1 MMTDYGRIFHR
12 SLGPQKMARWTIAL
26 SMVLLTASC
35 ATRTHITFDSRTPSA
50 DTSIDSTTRTDPFFV
65 YRSEPIDVDN
75 HLTDRNA
82 HYEVR
87 RLSFSSIG
95 DNRQA
100 DNLVAFDYHRSR
112 RPGKHPVVIVLPI
125 WGRHVYPSN
134 AITRTLRKRSNGAIH
149 VLNVLGES
157 YLLDWPKLGMVTD
170 EDEFLEIWAEGA
182 ESEITTL
189 IDMRRLVDWAESQP
203 EIDGDHIG
211 LIGFSHGA
219 LFAPILAIQE
229 PRIMALVLV
238 MGGAHPQRV
247 IAQCMGART
256 EDVQLWAA
264 DTFGWNREEMEDRL
278 EPIYGPMDPARY
290 PGHVNPAR
298 VLMIDAGKDE
308 CMPESSREA
317 LWEAM
322 GRPERYTINS
332 NHRHAFYTMTP
343 INFNWMRKKI
353 WKFYK
358 THLLTPAGE

>member
-1 MMTDYGRIFHR
+1 M
-12 SLGPQKMARWTIAL
+12 
-26 SMVLLTASC
+26 SC
-35 ATRTHITFDSRTPSA
+35 ATRTHITYDARAASVEPS
-50 DTSIDSTTRTDPFFV
+50 IESTTTAHPLFS
-65 YRSEPIDVDN
+65 YRSEPIAADN
-75 HLTDRNA
+75 HVSDQNT
-82 HYEVR
+82 HYEIHQ
-87 RLSFSSIG
+87 LSFPSIG
-95 DNRQA
+95 DNGQIG
-100 DNLVAFDYHRSR
+100 NLVTVDYHRSR
-112 RPGKHPVVIVLPI
+112 LPGKHPVVIVLPI

-358 THLLTPAGE
+358 KHLLTPAEE